1 MLCRVGRPLSV
12 SAWLSAPVL
21 FTAAVLGLTGAG
33 GLVLRATWAVTL
45 SSWLGGA
52 AAAVA
57 TALAGSVNWRSPVQ
71 RVALSVGYP
80 AGLLGLGLVSDA
92 VAVPLGA
99 AAAVGIPAAAVLVVL
114 VVRQLMG
121 ESASEARHA
130 R

>member
-1 MLCRVGRPLSV
+1 M
-12 SAWLSAPVL
+12 SAPVL

-114 VVRQLMG
+114 VVRQLMS